1 MQINFTWIK
10 NKKSV
15 YLISKNKKP
24 NDMSYLEQ
32 QLKKLEEVAS
42 NPNLNGGIYKSLAL
56 FISTSDEL
64 LKKQEVLGNTA
75 VGLGISKEDVFRE
88 LESIRVNFEKSFGFV
103 LEASDNFGSKFES
116 RKNSPSTGPKF
127 RRQLAKFMESYRGKF
142 LVQKWWAWIIYSR
155 FILLFLLNPQNAS
168 QIHV

>member
-1 MQINFTWIK
+1 
-10 NKKSV
+10 
-15 YLISKNKKP
+15 
-24 NDMSYLEQ
+24 MSYLEQ

-75 VGLGISKEDVFRE
+75 VGLGISKENVFRE

-116 RKNSPSTGPKF
+116 RKSSPSTGPKF

-142 LVQKWWAWIIYSR
+142 LVQK
-155 FILLFLLNPQNAS
+155 
-168 QIHV
+168 